1 MEFPIELLVLPSLT
15 VLVVYGAYRM
25 SAAGKSRKEKSEAMG
40 EAGWW
45 GVVFFVYG
53 ALDYALISMPAL

>member
-45 GVVFFVYG
+45 GVVSTSPRFSVARGFRVRG
-53 ALDYALISMPAL
+53 